1 MPGGWRCDFASI
13 FDWGLG
19 VTTKNHNSM
28 QESIFKEINIHLVS
42 PSPFQHRRTFA
53 KLKELGDSIARDGLV
68 QPITVRTIGNGFELI
83 AGERRFRAAK
93 EYAGLDKIMA
103 RIVYVDDNT
112 ARRMCATENMQR
124 EDLSA
129 VEVVEGIIDIIG
141 AEFADDPDFIALAST
156 DKERV
161 KVLLG
166 RLWTVKCHGKE
177 KCSMEAIDFD
187 DKFIIK
193 TKDIFSALPKPVDW
207 TSFYRNDLEI
217 STIPDDIKQW
227 AAANKLNKSQT
238 KALDKL
244 AKADPVKFDAI
255 VNQADDEGVITITG
269 DDGEQIALQD
279 LSAKDIWQAP
289 EAALKQT
296 QSTGSFHVSSGENDW
311 YTPED
316 YIEAA
321 KSVLGE
327 IDLDPATSEVAQ
339 KIVGAKRYYTKE
351 IDGLD
356 KAWKGRVWM
365 NPPYSMPEIKGFAEK
380 LVSEFESGGVTE
392 AIVLTNNSSDTQWF
406 HTLLNASGIACLPT
420 SRVKFYNP
428 DSEVMATR
436 QGQTLFY
443 FGENKAKFAEVFSS
457 FGAIVEKR

>member
-1 MPGGWRCDFASI
+1 MN
-13 FDWGLG
+13 
-19 VTTKNHNSM
+19 TKNHNSM
-28 QESIFKEINIHLVS
+28 QESIFKEINIHLVA
-42 PSPFQHRRTFA
+42 PSPFQHRRTFT

-93 EYAGLDKIMA
+93 EYAGLEKIMA

-141 AEFADDPDFIALAST
+141 AEFADDADFMALAST

-166 RLWTVKCHGKE
+166 RLHTVERHDSPSKEAEIFANKFVGKV
-177 KCSMEAIDFD
+177 D
-187 DKFIIK
+187 DV
-193 TKDIFSALPKPVDW
+193 FSNLPKPVDW
-207 TSFYRNDLEI
+207 HSFYNHDLGI
-217 STIPDDIKQW
+217 ASIPDDIKQW

-255 VNQADDEGVITITG
+255 VKQADDEGVITITA
-269 DDGEQIALQD
+269 DDGEQFALQE
-279 LSAKDIWQAP
+279 LSAKDIWKAP
-289 EAALKQT
+289 EAAPKQT
-296 QSTGSFHVSSGENDW
+296 QSTGSFHVSTGENDW

-339 KIVGAKRYYTKE
+339 KIVGANRYYTKE
-351 IDGLD
+351 MDGLD
-356 KAWKGRVWM
+356 KAWEGRVWM

-380 LVSEFESGGVTE
+380 IVSEFHSGNVSE

>member
-1 MPGGWRCDFASI
+1 M
-13 FDWGLG
+13 
-19 VTTKNHNSM
+19 TTNHNRMS
-28 QESIFKEINIHLVS
+28 ESVFKDIEISLIS
-42 PSPFQHRRTFA
+42 PSPFQHRRSFG
-53 KLKELGDSIARDGLV
+53 KLKELGESIARDGLV
-68 QPITVRTIGNGFELI
+68 QPITVRTVGNGFELI

-103 RIVYVDDNT
+103 RIVYVDDHT

-141 AEFADDPDFIALAST
+141 AEFADEAEFMALGNT
-156 DKERV
+156 DGERV
-161 KVLLG
+161 RLLLG
-166 RLWTVKCHGKE
+166 RLKTAHHNESV
-177 KCSMEAIDFD
+177 SDAAINFSN
-187 DKFIIK
+187 KFI
-193 TKDIFSALPKPVDW
+193 TKVEAVFANLPKPVDW
-207 TSFYRNDLEI
+207 HSFYQNDLKITE
-217 STIPDDIKQW
+217 IPDDIKQW

-244 AKADPVKFDAI
+244 AKADPVKFDSI
-255 VNQADDEGVITITG
+255 INRADDDGVITLLG
-269 DDGEQIALQD
+269 DDGEAIALQE
-279 LSAKDIWQAP
+279 LSAKEIWKAP
-289 EAALKQT
+289 EPASKQT
-296 QSTGSFHVSSGENDW
+296 QSTGSFHVSTGENDW

-316 YIEAA
+316 YIQAA
-321 KSVLGE
+321 RSVLGE
-327 IDLDPATSEVAQ
+327 IDLDPATSEIAQ
-339 KIVGAKRYYTKE
+339 KIVGAKQYYTKE
-351 IDGLD
+351 TDGLD
-356 KAWKGRVWM
+356 KAWAGRVWM

-380 LVSEFESGGVTE
+380 LVSEFETGGVTE

-443 FGENKAKFAEVFSS
+443 FGNNKEKFAEVFSS